1 MLILPGAARGVL
13 KVLALTV
20 AALFALGVVLTV
32 GGTFFFGSSKVRPL
46 FGASVTSLGPELDA
60 GAP

>member
-1 MLILPGAARGVL
+1 MRGAARGVL
-13 KVLALTV
+13 KVFALTV

-46 FGASVTSLGPELDA
+46 FGNSASALGDRPIDA
-60 GAP
+60 GGP